1 VKEYKNDN
9 IIVYWFPE
17 LCAHPG
23 ICLRLLPKVFN
34 LQQRPWVNVNAAEP
48 EEIIRTIDKCPS
60 GALRYSLP
68 EGSKV
73 DAQIAKG
80 VGNIDFEK
88 SNPAVV
94 KIKVSTNGP
103 LLVEGP
109 AVVIGDDGQPLKEG
123 GRMALCR
130 CGHSANSPFCD
141 GSHSKVGWSP
151 DQK

>member
-123 GRMALCR
+123 GRMSLCR

-141 GSHSKVGWSP
+141 GSHSKIGWGP